1 MDLKSLYRDS
11 LNKLTKKSRTITPRT
26 TTPRTM
32 TPSSSSSVVVLFA
45 LSVVAMAT
53 EAETSVILLARLVKT
68 RSVSGGSENEG
79 NH

>member
-1 MDLKSLYRDS
+1 
-11 LNKLTKKSRTITPRT
+11 
-26 TTPRTM
+26 M

-53 EAETSVILLARLVKT
+53 GAETSVILLARLVKT

-79 NH
+79 NYQTVVMIVVVIAMKMWWSC